1 MEIQAFWPQFI
12 EDKISKGETNFDI
25 VKIFFDNFKEYL
37 GDEKKQEEL
46 LSKCDFFRKL
56 KEIIFGNAEISFD
69 EFDTIDKKIE
79 ILEYLNKNRD
89 LYSKGKMKKELLE
102 AIIPILIEVQK
113 YIIKT
118 RYYEKE
124 ELLFL
129 MAETFKCVKEEKEVF
144 LLDLLKE
151 EKNFIDEEFAIDFM
165 DL

>member
-1 MEIQAFWPQFI
+1 M
-12 EDKISKGETNFDI
+12 K
-25 VKIFFDNFKEYL
+25 
-37 GDEKKQEEL
+37 KKQEEL